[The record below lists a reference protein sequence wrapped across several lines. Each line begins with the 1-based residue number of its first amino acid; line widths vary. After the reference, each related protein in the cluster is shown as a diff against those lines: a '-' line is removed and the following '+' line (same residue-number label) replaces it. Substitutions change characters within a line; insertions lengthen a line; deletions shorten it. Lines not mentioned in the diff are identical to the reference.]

1 MKHNNFLEDFTDALS
16 AMLSRNEK
24 GVYKNTLEEDPCHQ
38 QHRLEQNTNNTLVM
52 EIGEGS
58 EINPILFSNFKLKLS
73 ENHDLK
79 IANVIS
85 KVIIGFTLI
94 VESEG
99 GDIFYPKNVYFEQG
113 KKPEFTKNHTTILI
127 FKTYN
132 KGKTWFV
139 ESSGPFFN

>member
-1 MKHNNFLEDFTDALS
+1 MKPNNFLEDFTDALS
-16 AMLSRNEK
+16 AMLGRNEK
-24 GVYKNTLEEDPCHQ
+24 GVYKNTLEEDPSHQ
-38 QHRLEQNTNNTLVM
+38 PHRFEQNTNNTLVV

-58 EINPILFSNFKLKLS
+58 EINPILFGNFKLKLS
-73 ENHDLK
+73 ENHVLK
-79 IANVIS
+79 IANAIS
-85 KVIIGFTLI
+85 KAIIGFTLI

-99 GDIFYPKNVYFEQG
+99 GDILYPKNVYFEQG
-113 KKPEFTKNHTTILI
+113 EKPKFTKNHTTILI

>member
-1 MKHNNFLEDFTDALS
+1 MKPNNFLEDFTDALS
-16 AMLSRNEK
+16 AMLGRNEK
-24 GVYKNTLEEDPCHQ
+24 GIYKNTLEEDPSHQ
-38 QHRLEQNTNNTLVM
+38 PHRFEQNTNNTLVM

-58 EINPILFSNFKLKLS
+58 EINPILFGNFKLKLS
-73 ENHDLK
+73 ENHVLK
-79 IANVIS
+79 IANAIS
-85 KVIIGFTLI
+85 KAIIGFTLI

-99 GDIFYPKNVYFEQG
+99 GDILYPKNVYFEQG
-113 KKPEFTKNHTTILI
+113 EKPKFAKNHTTILI

>member
-1 MKHNNFLEDFTDALS
+1 MKPNNFLEDFTDALS
-16 AMLSRNEK
+16 AMLGRNEK
-24 GVYKNTLEEDPCHQ
+24 GVYKNTLEEDPSHQ
-38 QHRLEQNTNNTLVM
+38 PHRFEQNTNNALVM

-58 EINPILFSNFKLKLS
+58 EINPILFGNFKLKLS
-73 ENHDLK
+73 ENHVLK
-79 IANVIS
+79 IANAIS
-85 KVIIGFTLI
+85 KAIIGFTLI

-99 GDIFYPKNVYFEQG
+99 GDILYPKNVYFEQG
-113 KKPEFTKNHTTILI
+113 EKPKFTKNHTTILI

>member
-1 MKHNNFLEDFTDALS
+1 MKPNNFLEDFTDALS
-16 AMLSRNEK
+16 AMLGRNEK
-24 GVYKNTLEEDPCHQ
+24 GVYKNTLEEDPSHQ
-38 QHRLEQNTNNTLVM
+38 PHRFEQNTNNALVM

-58 EINPILFSNFKLKLS
+58 ETNPILFGNFKLKLS
-73 ENHDLK
+73 ENHVLK
-79 IANVIS
+79 IANAIS
-85 KVIIGFTLI
+85 KTIIGFTLI

-99 GDIFYPKNVYFEQG
+99 GDILYPKNVYFEQG
-113 KKPEFTKNHTTILI
+113 EKPKFTQNHTTILI

>member
-1 MKHNNFLEDFTDALS
+1 MKPNNFLEDFTDALS
-16 AMLSRNEK
+16 AMLGRNEK
-24 GVYKNTLEEDPCHQ
+24 GVYKNTLEEDPSHQ
-38 QHRLEQNTNNTLVM
+38 PHRFEQNTNNTLVM

-58 EINPILFSNFKLKLS
+58 EINPILFGNFKLKLS
-73 ENHDLK
+73 ENHVLK
-79 IANVIS
+79 IANAIS
-85 KVIIGFTLI
+85 KAIIGFTLI

-99 GDIFYPKNVYFEQG
+99 GDILYPKNVYFEQG
-113 KKPEFTKNHTTILI
+113 EKPKFKKDHTTILI

>member
-16 AMLSRNEK
+16 AMLTRSEK

-73 ENHDLK
+73 GSYELK
-79 IANVIS
+79 IANIIS

-113 KKPEFTKNHTTILI
+113 KKPKITKNHTTILI

>member
-16 AMLSRNEK
+16 AMLTRSEK
-24 GVYKNTLEEDPCHQ
+24 GVYKNTLEEDPSHQ
-38 QHRLEQNTNNTLVM
+38 KHRLEQNTNNTLVM

-73 ENHDLK
+73 GSYELK
-79 IANVIS
+79 IANIIS

-113 KKPEFTKNHTTILI
+113 KKPKITKNHTTILI

>member
-1 MKHNNFLEDFTDALS
+1 MKPNNFLEDFTDALS
-16 AMLSRNEK
+16 AMLGRNEK
-24 GVYKNTLEEDPCHQ
+24 GIYKNTLEEDPSHQ
-38 QHRLEQNTNNTLVM
+38 PHRFEQNTNNTLVM

-58 EINPILFSNFKLKLS
+58 EINPILFGNFKLKLS
-73 ENHDLK
+73 ENHVLK
-79 IANVIS
+79 IANAIS
-85 KVIIGFTLI
+85 KAIIGFTLI

-99 GDIFYPKNVYFEQG
+99 GDILYPKNVYFEQG
-113 KKPEFTKNHTTILI
+113 KKPKFTKNHTTILI